1 MPTRAL
7 LYLVA
12 YLVLAVPPYVFG
24 ELSHYYAEV
33 LTTVAVF
40 VILAASVDL
49 VAAWR
54 GRSRSATLPSS
65 HWAHIA
71 RQS

>member
-1 MPTRAL
+1 VPTRAL

-49 VAAWR
+49 VAGVA
-54 GRSRSATLPSS
+54 GQISLATLPSS